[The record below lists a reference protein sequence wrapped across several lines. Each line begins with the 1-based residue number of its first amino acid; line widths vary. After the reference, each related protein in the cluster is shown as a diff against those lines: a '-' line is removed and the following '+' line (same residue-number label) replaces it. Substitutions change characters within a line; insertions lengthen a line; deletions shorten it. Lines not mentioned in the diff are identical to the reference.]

1 MCVSYANISH
11 MHLRQ
16 RKRGEEIVWLLA
28 TERERPEHVAK
39 RGLANKRE
47 RSRET
52 YGENADMG
60 RRECMFVIERSP
72 GDRDGTTWQ
81 IELQGVC
88 ALEDA
93 PRDIEIDV
101 WMEGDNTCVPEG

>member
-1 MCVSYANISH
+1 M
-11 MHLRQ
+11 
-16 RKRGEEIVWLLA
+16 
-28 TERERPEHVAK
+28 AK
-39 RGLANKRE
+39 RGLTNKGE

-72 GDRDGTTWQ
+72 RDRDGTTRV
-81 IELQGVC
+81 GDRVTRC
-88 ALEDA
+88 VRDRRY

-101 WMEGDNTCVPEG
+101 WMEGDNTCVPDS

>member
-1 MCVSYANISH
+1 M
-11 MHLRQ
+11 
-16 RKRGEEIVWLLA
+16 
-28 TERERPEHVAK
+28 AK
-39 RGLANKRE
+39 RGLTNKGE

-72 GDRDGTTWQ
+72 GDRDGTTWV
-81 IELQGVC
+81 GDRVTRCVC
-88 ALEDA
+88 TIEDA

-101 WMEGDNTCVPEG
+101 WMEGDNTCVPDG